1 MMAVSFD
8 GGRFDVE
15 ELPEQ
20 VVKVPIER
28 ILHQHRE
35 RYVFRTSQGTVV
47 MKHITKRMKLAID
60 RIRFTRYP
68 RVAELEA
75 EARIV
80 YPVVMAGNKDEDA
93 VKRANE
99 IAAEL
104 APTMDLYALGIIEY
118 PFLTSPEDVEEL
130 MDSLSDEEQEAIR
143 QMLGVLTAW
152 GRPVDFS
159 QLEIAERFHLQ
170 IIPIEAVEDPTYQQ
184 YRALYSV
191 VEQEH
196 EATRDM
202 YSKLGVKM

>member
-1 MMAVSFD
+1 MISEDVAVASVTATSDVSKEKSEAKEFAERT
-8 GGRFDVE
+8 GVAALAVAVGTAHGRYKQA
-15 ELPEQ
+15 P
-20 VVKVPIER
+20 
-28 ILHQHRE
+28 
-35 RYVFRTSQGTVV
+35 
-47 MKHITKRMKLAID
+47 KLAID